1 MAAPPWERLAA
12 MAFTVESVPSLRG
25 RTFVVTGGNSG
36 IGFEAARVFARRGA
50 RLVLACRDA
59 EKMKA
64 AAERICAETEGAE
77 IDLVTMD
84 LSDLSSVRAAAA
96 AIRERAPALDV
107 LVNNA
112 GVMALPE
119 RETKDGFE
127 MQVGTN
133 HLGHFALTGLLLP
146 ALLAA
151 EAARVVTLSSLVH
164 FQGSLALEDL
174 PKPRKYNEW
183 TAYARSKLANVLFGY
198 ELDRRAKAAKAALV
212 GVVCHPG
219 YSATNLQSGS
229 VKAGGSAFQGGIMK
243 LGNAV
248 MAQSAEMGAL
258 PTAYAAT
265 APDVRG
271 GEFVGPGGL
280 MAIRGYPAV
289 GKSSK
294 TSHDEGLA
302 RELWTASEKLT
313 GVAFAFGP
321 AKAGATATAS

>member
-1 MAAPPWERLAA
+1 
-12 MAFTVESVPSLRG
+12 MAFTVDSIPSLRG
-25 RTFVVTGGNSG
+25 RTFIVTGGNSG
-36 IGFEAARVFARRGA
+36 IGFEAARMFARKGA
-50 RLVLACRDA
+50 RLVLACRDEA
-59 EKMKA
+59 KMKA
-64 AAERICAETEGAE
+64 AAERICADTAGAE
-77 IDLVTMD
+77 VDRVALD
-84 LSDLSSVRAAAA
+84 LSDLRSVRAAAA
-96 AIRERAPALDV
+96 AIRDRAPVVDV

-112 GVMALPE
+112 GVMALPY

-151 EAARVVTLSSLVH
+151 QAARVVTVSSLVH
-164 FQGSLALEDL
+164 MQGSLSMEDL

-198 ELDRRAKAAKAALV
+198 ELDRRAKAAHAPLRST
-212 GVVCHPG
+212 VCHPG
-219 YSATNLQSGS
+219 YSATNLQSGG
-229 VKAGGSAFQGGIMK
+229 VKAGGSAFQGGLMK
-243 LGNAV
+243 LSNAV
-248 MAQSAEMGAL
+248 IAQSAEMGAL

-265 APDVRG
+265 AEDVRG

-280 MAIRGYPAV
+280 MAIRGYPAL

-302 RELWTASEKLT
+302 RELWEASEKLT
-313 GVAFAFGP
+313 GVTYALSP
-321 AKAGATATAS
+321 AKADATAASAR